1 MKDKPA
7 VTLLVEDNEAHA
19 MLTMRVLE
27 DMKAANKIYWVSDGE
42 EALDYLFRRGKYASK
57 ENSPR
62 PDLILLDLQLPKLDG
77 HEVLNVIKQSENLKV
92 IPVVVLTTSENEEDI
107 AQAYENYADS
117 YLVKSADFGVFSET
131 VRELSFYWL
140 MQNRPSL
147 ERRRLD
153 SDIGSKCNVKNQ
165 HIPLSPQIALPST

>member
-19 MLTMRVLE
+19 MLTMRALE
-27 DMKAANKIYWVSDGE
+27 DVKVANKIYWVSDGE
-42 EALDYLFRRGKYASK
+42 EALDYLFHRGKYADK

-77 HEVLNVIKQSENLKV
+77 HEVLNAIRHSKNFEF
-92 IPVVVLTTSENEEDI
+92 IPVVVLTTSENEKDI
-107 AQAYENYADS
+107 AKAYDNYADS
-117 YLVKSADFGVFSET
+117 YLVKSTDFGVFSET

-140 MQNRPSL
+140 MRDRISQ
-147 ERRRLD
+147 ERQRWDR
-153 SDIGSKCNVKNQ
+153 DIESKCNVKNQ
-165 HIPLSPQIALPST
+165 HIPLSNQIALPST